1 MFLSVFDTRD
11 SSQSRVR
18 LSVSDI
24 DRLKSAHRRLSV
36 PSCVNI
42 SWLSSRVISAAT
54 RMGGAR
60 LLHKHVLKICQTLQI
75 NSYLGKQ
82 ARLSRISGVSVD
94 SSADLLQFFE
104 VFTSVSVGVVG
115 FFFLPSW
122 LQSLGTCS
130 QRSPGDARA
139 VLLYQCAPLWWQRRM
154 SREFRKFR
162 KIQQLYHQKKN
173 KTIL

>member
-1 MFLSVFDTRD
+1 MKKERNIKCPKVASPHQAGSLNVKNLLDCVQLCVFLCDAAVFGMFLSVFDTRD

-42 SWLSSRVISAAT
+42 SWLSSQVISAAT

-60 LLHKHVLKICQTLQI
+60 LLYTHVLKICQTLQI

-115 FFFLPSW
+115 FFLPSFVASKSW
-122 LQSLGTCS
+122 HMFTEES
-130 QRSPGDARA
+130 
-139 VLLYQCAPLWWQRRM
+139 
-154 SREFRKFR
+154 
-162 KIQQLYHQKKN
+162 
-173 KTIL
+173 